1 MKIIFAG
8 TPQIS
13 ASYLSLLLK
22 FKKKVIA
29 VLTQP
34 DKPAGRGRKL
44 SSSPVKKLA
53 EREKINIF
61 EPISLKNNPQIGEH
75 LKKINPDLFFVV
87 SYGLMIPKE
96 ILSIPRL
103 GCINIHM
110 SLLPRWRG
118 ASLIEHSIM
127 SGDLKSGITLMK
139 IDEGLDT
146 GPILAKYPCVISKNE
161 TTRSLQ
167 SKMFKLSEKKLNCF
181 LNRLEKGEIN
191 EVKQD
196 ENKSTY
202 AKKINASDAEILWEK
217 LTALEIERKIRAFYP
232 KLGAFTYLAG
242 KRIKILN
249 SEEIINQHNLNPS
262 ELKINNSR
270 KIEVGCNR
278 MTCLQI
284 NEIQIE
290 GKKSLPVEDFING
303 YKKTLDAS
311 KKFTKDG

>member
-118 ASLIEHSIM
+118 ASPIEHSIM